1 VLDAKREVLLA
12 NHSALTLLG
21 HEHLLGKVIDPYS
34 PQLVER
40 LRQWQINPSM
50 ASRSMTTSAIG
61 PVLRP
66 GFIALTRGTHRH
78 TLVFLDDLSQIS
90 QQAQQLKLAAL
101 GRLTA
106 GIAHEIRNPLGA
118 ISHAAQLLEESEE
131 LSGPDQRLSQIIQ
144 DQSRRMNLVI
154 ENVLQLSRRRQTE
167 PHLLDLKSWLERF
180 VIDLRGRLSAHQA
193 VHLDIGL
200 GTLTTRMDAEQL
212 QQVMTNLVE
221 NALRYSG
228 QLHQKAQVWLRLFHD
243 PYSDLPSLEVLDD
256 GPGVADE
263 HLTKIFEPFFT
274 TEAKGTGLGLY
285 LSRELCE
292 SNQANLDYIPR
303 EGGAS
308 CMRIT
313 FAHPFKLS

>member
-1 VLDAKREVLLA
+1 
-12 NHSALTLLG
+12 LLG
-21 HEHLLGKVIDPYS
+21 EIIDAYS

-40 LRQWQINPSM
+40 LRQWLINPSM
-50 ASRSMTTSAIG
+50 VPRSITTSAIG

-66 GFIALTRGTHRH
+66 GFVALTRGSHRH

-118 ISHAAQLLEESEE
+118 ISHAAQLLGESEE
-131 LSGPDQRLSQIIQ
+131 LSGADQRLSQIIQ

-167 PHLLDLKSWLERF
+167 PHLLDLKQWLEHY
-180 VIDLRGRLSAHQA
+180 VEELRGSLPADQA
-193 VHLDIGL
+193 VHLDISP

-212 QQVMTNLVE
+212 QQVMTNLVQ
-221 NALRYSG
+221 NGLRYSG
-228 QLHQKAQVWLRLFHD
+228 QLHQNAQVWLRLFHA
-243 PYSDLPSLEVLDD
+243 PYSELPSLDVMDD
-256 GPGVADE
+256 GPGVAEE

-274 TEAKGTGLGLY
+274 TESKGTGLGLY

-292 SNQANLDYIPR
+292 SNQASLNYTPR
-303 EGGAS
+303 QGGGS